1 MLITIKKIFHRT
13 SSICAKL
20 KNSFIS
26 ESFGIC
32 RNLNTMHFEF
42 AFETCIWIFR
52 LLGTEV
58 EYLET
63 WEYEELL

>member
-1 MLITIKKIFHRT
+1 
-13 SSICAKL
+13 
-20 KNSFIS
+20 
-26 ESFGIC
+26 
-32 RNLNTMHFEF
+32 MHFEF

>member
-1 MLITIKKIFHRT
+1 
-13 SSICAKL
+13 
-20 KNSFIS
+20 
-26 ESFGIC
+26 
-32 RNLNTMHFEF
+32 MHFEF
-42 AFETCIWIFR
+42 AFETCIWILR